1 MDYGGTMPQLQ
12 ENLCSLLHHARQ
24 ESSILKPLKVMVIKD
39 MIYLIHVN
47 GLAEHASPNAGSQS
61 QHQLAFVDLE
71 KSCCKVLTSSNHP
84 FSMFC
89 MVDASSFTLLK
100 VVLVQLLSNTEEND
114 NVMDLVSVQ
123 DLFSSKFPVDISI
136 NLPVLRPGIPKQK
149 SEFSERTTNVDLS
162 DEGILLID
170 LSSYLNT
177 TQVALPS
184 LNG

>member
-1 MDYGGTMPQLQ
+1 MDYGGTMRQLQ

-61 QHQLAFVDLE
+61 QRQLAFVDLA

-89 MVDASSFTLLK
+89 LMYGGCILFTLLK

-123 DLFSSKFPVDISI
+123 DLFSSKFPVDISV

-149 SEFSERTTNVDLS
+149 SEFSERTTN
-162 DEGILLID
+162 
-170 LSSYLNT
+170 
-177 TQVALPS
+177 
-184 LNG
+184 